1 MTDILFYATGDDHG
15 FLSNF
20 HASPFELRGKRWA
33 TVEHCFQAGKFAGT
47 EHEEEIRLIASPM
60 VAARKGR
67 SRKLPLRPDWDS
79 ARDEVMLAAVTAK
92 FAQNPEL
99 AEKLL
104 ATGDA
109 KLIEHTARDSY
120 WADGGDG
127 SGRNKL
133 GQILMTV
140 RAQLRA
146 KQG

>member
-20 HASPFELRGKRWA
+20 HASPFDLRGKRWP
-33 TVEHCFQAGKFAGT
+33 TVEHCFQAAKFIGT
-47 EHEEEIRLIASPM
+47 PHEEAIRKLASPM
-60 VAARKGR
+60 TAARTGR
-67 SRKLPLRPDWDS
+67 SRKLPLRKDWDS
-79 ARDEVMLAAVTAK
+79 AKDSVMHAAVTAK

-109 KLIEHTARDSY
+109 KLVEHTRNDDY

-127 SGRNKL
+127 SGKNKL

-140 RAQLRA
+140 RSQLRK
-146 KQG
+146 KQE